1 LNPATVHE
9 KGGKILRMRKNL
21 LKKRLREV
29 EVDLRLIREK
39 ADDSVPL
46 LETRSLVY
54 EAKAKLDQLWAELFD
69 VDEVSA

>member
-1 LNPATVHE
+1 
-9 KGGKILRMRKNL
+9 MRKNL
-21 LKKRLREV
+21 LQKRLREV
-29 EVDLRLIREK
+29 EVDLRSIREK

-46 LETRSLVY
+46 SETRSLVY